1 MKKNVVANPTP
12 RSNKRRKSPSA
23 SSEVTVNQVINN
35 LFDLFDRAGI
45 DVQHPISNIS
55 ETNTNK
61 TTECHLHPYT
71 SAIGELLTSWY
82 QDPAYLDNLGNP
94 SPIKYRGPRQSF
106 FNLAKR
112 AVPNVNAS
120 LLLTELER
128 LGAVSIDSSK
138 FIRVHMRSL
147 PVYEDKQL
155 AIQHTLT
162 SLDGFIKTL
171 HHNLG
176 SVPSNSDQ
184 LFHRVAWAGDF
195 DGREIAALK
204 IRMKRH
210 GQNFL
215 ESCDNW
221 LALKSLP
228 KSRLKSQVKK
238 RMQVS
243 VGVYLSVG
251 ST

>member
-1 MKKNVVANPTP
+1 MKKNVAANLAL
-12 RSNKRRKSPSA
+12 RGNKRPKSPSA

-35 LFDLFDRAGI
+35 LLDLFDRAGI
-45 DVQHPISNIS
+45 DVQHPISDIAES
-55 ETNTNK
+55 DTKK
-61 TTECHLHPYT
+61 TTSSHLPYT

-106 FNLAKR
+106 YNLAKR

-120 LLLTELER
+120 SLLTELER
-128 LGAVSIDSSK
+128 LGTVSVDSSK

-147 PVYEDKQL
+147 PVYEDKRL

-162 SLDGFIKTL
+162 SLNGFIKTL
-171 HHNLG
+171 HHNLD

-184 LFHRVAWAGDF
+184 LFHRVAWTGDF
-195 DGREIAALK
+195 DGRKIGALK

-215 ESCDNW
+215 ESFDNW

-228 KSRLKSQVKK
+228 KSRLRSQVKK

-251 ST
+251 RT

>member
-1 MKKNVVANPTP
+1 MHA
-12 RSNKRRKSPSA
+12 A
-23 SSEVTVNQVINN
+23 SSEVTANQVINN
-35 LFDLFDRAGI
+35 LLELFDRAGI
-45 DVQHPISNIS
+45 DVHHPIPNLAEPSSTQTASN
-55 ETNTNK
+55 
-61 TTECHLHPYT
+61 HLHPYT

-82 QDPAYLDNLGNP
+82 QEPAYLDNSGNP

-106 FNLAKR
+106 YNLARR

-120 LLLTELER
+120 HLLMELER

-138 FIRVHMRSL
+138 FIRVHVRSL
-147 PVYEDKQL
+147 PVYEDKRL

-184 LFHRVAWAGDF
+184 LFHRVAWTGDF

-215 ESCDNW
+215 ESFDNW
-221 LALKSLP
+221 LALKSVP
-228 KSRLKSQVKK
+228 KSRLKNQVKK

-243 VGVYLSVG
+243 VGVYLSVERE
-251 ST
+251 